1 MADPEYL
8 ALVNAELDGE
18 LNAQQRAELARRL
31 LADPEARSFR
41 DDMLRLRTVLDS
53 IEQSE
58 PPAQLCPRI
67 LQALPPAAVR
77 ERRSLWFASHW
88 RYAALLACL
97 VTAATLVY
105 ETVEGPGPGSAEIA
119 GTMAAR
125 GAAPSTLDTVALSSG
140 PVTGRVSLY
149 RDSAGLG
156 LSFDLVASEPVDVL
170 ITSDGHAALRLT
182 GLGRGGSAGAK
193 TNVALP
199 MSGSGGTRKV
209 DLTLLMSGH
218 EVRRVT
224 LTAPGDTPGDN

>member
-53 IEQSE
+53 IEQNE
-58 PPAQLCPRI
+58 PPAGLRLKI
-67 LQALPPAAVR
+67 LEALPPAAAR
-77 ERRSLWFASHW
+77 GRRSLWFASHW

-105 ETVEGPGPGSAEIA
+105 ETVEGPGPGSAEVA
-119 GTMAAR
+119 GTMAAG
-125 GAAPSTLDTVALSSG
+125 GAAPLTLDTAALSSG

-149 RDSAGLG
+149 RDRAGLG
-156 LSFDLVASEPVDVL
+156 LSFELVASKPVDVL
-170 ITSDGHAALRLT
+170 IASDDHLALRLT
-182 GLGRGGSAGAK
+182 GLGRSGSAGAK
-193 TNVALP
+193 TTVALP
-199 MSGSGGTRKV
+199 MSSSGGARKV

-218 EVRRVT
+218 EVGRVT